1 MVNVEKI
8 LKLNC
13 KFHFSFVVVVCFRA
27 LFVRKKRKK
36 KKPGSSEMG
45 KEESWSQLGAE
56 RPFQM
61 ARGSRG
67 EESSRTRIHIV
78 AADCNWG
85 PRL

>member
-1 MVNVEKI
+1 MRGQRFKKEK
-8 LKLNC
+8 
-13 KFHFSFVVVVCFRA
+13 
-27 LFVRKKRKK
+27 KK

>member
-1 MVNVEKI
+1 MRGQR
-8 LKLNC
+8 
-13 KFHFSFVVVVCFRA
+13 F
-27 LFVRKKRKK
+27 KKEKK
-36 KKPGSSEMG
+36 KKKTGSSEMG